1 MWSDLAGS
9 AEPLM
14 ILEIDMN
21 AALEWIDA
29 ETPHAK
35 VLRHEPVTTLKE
47 FEGDADVRAAIER
60 IEAFQAR
67 ITREALAQP
76 LVVVEPA

>member
-1 MWSDLAGS
+1 M
-9 AEPLM
+9 
-14 ILEIDMN
+14 DMN

-35 VLRHEPVTTLKE
+35 VLRNEPVTTMTE
-47 FEGDADVRAAIER
+47 FEHDADVQAAIMR

-67 ITREALAQP
+67 FTREALEQP

>member
-1 MWSDLAGS
+1 
-9 AEPLM
+9 
-14 ILEIDMN
+14 MN

-29 ETPHAK
+29 QTPHAK
-35 VLRHEPVTTLKE
+35 VLRNDPVTTSIE
-47 FEGDADVRAAIER
+47 FEVDADVLAAIER

-67 ITREALAQP
+67 VTREALEQP

>member
-1 MWSDLAGS
+1 MS
-9 AEPLM
+9 
-14 ILEIDMN
+14 

-35 VLRHEPVTTLKE
+35 VLRTEPVTTSIE
-47 FEGDADVRAAIER
+47 FEDDADVQAAIER

-67 ITREALAQP
+67 VTREALEQP
-76 LVVVEPA
+76 LIVVESA